1 MRARPGESRGAPD
14 KNTRV
19 EKETAMTGIKLELLG
34 IGVILAGIAM
44 SIPNFYAYL
53 GGAVGIAIIAGG
65 FFWKDRRP

>member
-1 MRARPGESRGAPD
+1 MA
-14 KNTRV
+14 
-19 EKETAMTGIKLELLG
+19 GIKLERLG
-34 IGVILAGIAM
+34 LGVILAGIAM